1 MNSGSAA
8 SSSWKSVVFTAN
20 VADGD
25 ADADVVVFAVCVML
39 VVGVCDWVTCDS
51 VGEGKIEIETVLV
64 MDCESDV
71 DKVRRAVRVVEPD
84 VDSVDEA
91 VVGSDIVELSE
102 NVEVAASVAVADV
115 DAESV
120 DDADNVPVSVVVR
133 EPDTEWV
140 LVGVVDSV
148 VVSVI
153 GSVKVCVRVAVVWWV
168 DDADAFIEAE
178 TVVVTVEYTVR
189 ETVADSVEQTQLG
202 KYPIGR
208 V

>member
-51 VGEGKIEIETVLV
+51 VGEGEIEIETVLL

>member
-51 VGEGKIEIETVLV
+51 VGEGEIEIETVLV